1 MAGHRAMDDIS
12 RLENGKNAVIRKN
25 MREIRKQSGKTQ
37 EEVARGLL
45 MDRTVYSKYET
56 GKLTPNMEFI
66 RRFAEYFSVPPDS
79 LEKCVSA
86 VIPDT
91 SALLKNRRLL
101 SLLLHDFDT
110 VIIPDIVLDELDHQK
125 DRGKNQKAAWQVM
138 MTIEDYRSRYSDR
151 IIIAGI
157 PNRRAAKNDS
167 AIIETAKAMDDKLNK
182 KVYLIHD
189 DIGMTLRYDNG
200 LLLRD
205 YIAKRTENTDYESL
219 LSLDEEFDRL
229 DWYLKLA
236 GTLDLNAY
244 LPDGM
249 TLLISCIRCNS
260 REKVSE
266 REGRRISDPK
276 RYKKLKFLLANGAD
290 PDKTDN
296 SRYCLTPLAH
306 CVQVGD
312 FKAFCILLE
321 HGADYNKGSVD
332 EVTPGYLK
340 MQNANEGNTPLMIAC
355 WHGRKRF
362 VEKLCGLPD
371 ISLNQQDSNGYTALH
386 KCAVQRCRRGQEQK
400 DTAVTDAIYRR
411 LLALPKIDTLIRDRN
426 NKTAADWWAE
436 GKAVEKAVGKEETSN
451 D

>member
-1 MAGHRAMDDIS
+1 MAKNLVMEDGVRI
-12 RLENGKNAVIRKN
+12 ENERNSVIRKN

-56 GKLTPNMEFI
+56 GKLTPNMDLV
-66 RRFAEYFSVPPDS
+66 RRFAEYFNIPVDS
-79 LEKCVSA
+79 LEKSVSA

-101 SLLLHDFDT
+101 SLLLYDFDV
-110 VIIPDIVLDELDHQK
+110 VIIPDIILGELDHRK
-125 DRGKNQKAAWQVM
+125 DYGRNKKAAWQVM
-138 MTIEDYRSRYSDR
+138 MTIDDYRTRYSDR
-151 IIIAGI
+151 MILAASG
-157 PNRRAAKNDS
+157 NRRTGRNDD
-167 AIIETAKAMDDKLNK
+167 AIIDVAREMDKKLNK

-189 DIGMTLRYDNG
+189 DIGITLKYDNSI
-200 LLLRD
+200 LLRD
-205 YIAKRTENTDYESL
+205 YIAKRTKYTDYESL
-219 LSLDEEFDRL
+219 LSLNEEYDRL
-229 DWYLKLA
+229 DWYQKAA

-249 TLLISCIRCNS
+249 TLLISCIRCND
-260 REKVSE
+260 RDKVDE
-266 REGRRISDPK
+266 RGGYYLSDTK
-276 RYKKLKFLLANGAD
+276 RYKKLEFLLSNGAD

-296 SRYCLTPLAH
+296 SRYCLTPLSH

-321 HGADYNKGSVD
+321 HSADYNKGSID
-332 EVTPGYLK
+332 EITPSYLK

-362 VEKLCGLPD
+362 AETLCQLPG

-386 KCAVQRCRRGQEQK
+386 KCAVQRYYRRREQK
-400 DTAVTDAIYRR
+400 DTAGLEAIYRY
-411 LLALPKIDTLIRDRN
+411 LLTIPKVDTLIRDRN
-426 NKTAADWWAE
+426 NETAEDWWHKGDAL
-436 GKAVEKAVGKEETSN
+436 GKEGSA
-451 D
+451 DD

>member
-1 MAGHRAMDDIS
+1 MAGRRSAADNAK
-12 RLENGKNAVIRKN
+12 LENGKNAVIRKN

-151 IIIAGI
+151 IIIADS
-157 PNRRAAKNDS
+157 PNRHKVKNDN
-167 AIIETAKAMDDKLNK
+167 AIIEIAKTMNSDKSLNK

-219 LSLDEEFDRL
+219 LSLDEEFDSL
-229 DWYLKLA
+229 DQYLKLA
-236 GTLDLNAY
+236 GTLDWNAY

-249 TLLISCIRCNS
+249 TLLISCIRCNT
-260 REKVSE
+260 REKASE
-266 REGRRISDPK
+266 REGRYIPDAK
-276 RYKKLKFLLANGAD
+276 RYKKLKFLLENGAV

-306 CVQVGD
+306 CVQTGD

-332 EVTPGYLK
+332 EVTPSYLK

-362 VEKLCGLPD
+362 VEKLCRLPD

-386 KCAVQRCRRGQEQK
+386 KCAVQRCKRRREQK
-400 DTAVTDAIYRR
+400 DTAAIEAIYRR
-411 LLALPKIDTLIRDRN
+411 LLALPGVDTLIRDRN

-436 GKAVEKAVGKEETSN
+436 GKAAGKEETSN
-451 D
+451 A